1 MDFKIDKQDFL
12 NKGFCVIKN
21 LLNKDEVTYYDEKIK
36 KLANNSNH
44 FSLGGIY
51 NERKFQI

>member
-44 FSLGGIY
+44 FLLGGIY